1 MSHIYAFLRSGGLA
15 RPVRGADIALRSRNN
30 GCKRQMF
37 LRAIPWPVRRSG
49 ARARNGGVGFPCRPR
64 VYRRL
69 LPVTVTLLALG
80 ACGGGGGSS
89 SGSGAAVENFPVA
102 YVKRS
107 VDVEAMDRIDARDP
121 LAFNAGADLYVRDL
135 AAPGAADRNVTLRVT
150 GGEGDV
156 KDVEVS
162 FDGKKLLFAL
172 HLPEIEG
179 ADPEDQPT
187 WNIWEYEFATDTLR
201 RIIESDT
208 VAETGQDVAPH
219 YLPDGRIVFSS
230 TRQRQANALLL
241 DEGKPQFAALDEDL
255 DNPAIVLHVMTAAGG
270 DIHQI
275 SFNQSHDLDPAVLDS
290 GEIVFSRWDHMGG
303 RNAISLYKI
312 RPDGT
317 ELQPFYGVHSH
328 DTGSNGA
335 TVQFLAPRPTRDGR
349 LMSLLRPFDGTRGG
363 GDIVLVDIDNYIDNE
378 QPVAASQGILTGP
391 GQVSIAAS
399 QIRTDG
405 EPSPGGYFGTAYPL
419 WDGTHRALVSWS
431 LCRLLEE
438 GVIVP
443 CTEERLADPTA
454 EEAPPLYGVYVLDMD
469 KDTLRPLVRPQEG
482 IMYTDA
488 VAMQSRPLPD
498 ILLDR
503 QSGVELDAAL
513 AEEGAGVLDIRT
525 VYDFDGVFNALNSGA
540 AGIAALADPAQ
551 TQAAGRPARFLR
563 VVKAVGIPD
572 EDVREIPNTAF
583 GRSAQ
588 QKMREIVAYAPI
600 EPDGSVRIKVPANVP
615 LALSV
620 LDGAGRRIG
629 ARHQYWIQV
638 RPGETLK
645 CNGCHDPASTAGHGH
660 AQGPASIYAGAS
672 ATGVP
677 FPNTEATLFPDFGD
691 TMAQARTRLDATALQ
706 PGVDIVYDDVWTDTV
721 AAGRAKDASFAW
733 RYADL
738 ATPAPVSAECQTA
751 WNSLCRIIINYET
764 HIHPL
769 WTRDRIIDGEN
780 TSCVAC
786 HGTADAMGGPQVPE
800 AQLDL
805 GDGPSDAEPDH
816 FKSYRELLFPDNEQ
830 ELVGGVLV
838 DRQVPATDGM
848 GNPLF
853 ETDADGELI
862 LDGDGNPIPVLVTVG
877 VNPVMSTT
885 GARASAAFFTPFAA
899 GGSHDG
905 FLDPAELKL
914 IAEWLDIGA
923 QYYNNPF
930 DVPPP

>member
-1 MSHIYAFLRSGGLA
+1 MLLHELFRQRLRWMPGLA
-15 RPVRGADIALRSRNN
+15 
-30 GCKRQMF
+30 M
-37 LRAIPWPVRRSG
+37 
-49 ARARNGGVGFPCRPR
+49 
-64 VYRRL
+64 
-69 LPVTVTLLALG
+69 LALG
-80 ACGGGGGSS
+80 ACGGGDGGL
-89 SGSGAAVENFPVA
+89 GGGVAVENFPIA

-107 VDVEAMDRIDARDP
+107 VDVEAMDQVDVRNP
-121 LAFNAGADLYVRDL
+121 LEFNAGADLYVRDL
-135 AAPGAADRNVTLRVT
+135 AAPGASDRNVTLRVT
-150 GGEGDV
+150 GGAGDV
-156 KDVEVS
+156 KDVEAS
-162 FDGKKLLFAL
+162 FDGARLIFAL
-172 HLPEIEG
+172 RLPEIEG

-201 RIIESDT
+201 RVIASDT
-208 VAETGQDVAPH
+208 VAEAGQDVAPH

-230 TRQRQANALLL
+230 TRQRQASALLL

-255 DNPAIVLHVMTAAGG
+255 DDPAAVLHVMNADGS

-303 RNAISLYKI
+303 RNAVSLYRV

-328 DTGSNGA
+328 DTGTNGA

-349 LMSLLRPFDGTRGG
+349 IMSLLKPFTGTRGG

-378 QPVAASQGILTGP
+378 QPVIASQGILTGP

-405 EPSPGGYFGTAYPL
+405 EPSPGGYFSAAYPL
-419 WDGTHRALVSWS
+419 WDGTNRALVSWT
-431 LCRLLEE
+431 LCRLLEDE
-438 GVIVP
+438 VIVP
-443 CTEERLADPTA
+443 CTDERLADPEA
-454 EEAPPLYGVYVLDMD
+454 EEAPPLYGIYVLDMD
-469 KDTLRPLVRPQEG
+469 NDTLRPLTRPEEG
-482 IMYTDA
+482 VMYTEV
-488 VAMQSRPLPD
+488 VAMQSRALPD
-498 ILLDR
+498 ILLDK
-503 QSGVELDAAL
+503 QTGVDLDGTL
-513 AEEGAGVLDIRT
+513 ADEGAGVIDIRT
-525 VYDFDGVFNALNSGA
+525 VYDFDGVFNNLGSGA
-540 AGIAALADPAQ
+540 ASIAAVADPAQ
-551 TQAAGRPARFLR
+551 TLAADRPARFLR

-583 GRSAQ
+583 GRSTQ
-588 QKMREIVAYAPI
+588 QRMREIVAYAPI
-600 EPDGSVRIKVPANVP
+600 EPDGSVKIKVPANVP

-620 LDGAGRRIG
+620 LDGDGRRIG

-638 RPGETLK
+638 RPGETVT
-645 CNGCHDPASTAGHGH
+645 CNGCHSPASEAGHGH
-660 AQGPASIYAGAS
+660 AQGPASIYAGATS
-672 ATGVP
+672 TGVP
-677 FPNTEATLFPDFGD
+677 FPNTESALFTDFAE
-691 TMAQARTRLDATALQ
+691 TMAQTRTRIDVAALQ
-706 PGVDIVYDDVWTDTV
+706 PSMDIIYDDVWTDET
-721 AAGRAKDASFAW
+721 AAGRAKDTSFAW

-738 ATPAPVSAECQTA
+738 ATPAPVSTECQTA
-751 WNSLCRIIINYET
+751 WNSLCRIIINYED

-769 WTRDRIIDGEN
+769 WGRDRGAN
-780 TSCVAC
+780 TCSAC
-786 HGTADAMGGPQVPE
+786 HGTLDAMNNPQVPA

-830 ELVGGVLV
+830 ELVAGVLV
-838 DRQVPATDGM
+838 DVQVQATDGM

-853 ETDADGELI
+853 ETDANGDPI

-877 VNPVMSTT
+877 VNPTMSTA
-885 GARASAAFFTPFAA
+885 GARASTAFFDLFDA
-899 GGSHDG
+899 GGSHAG